1 MPINEKKLENL
12 RKANA
17 QSHQV
22 IVDSL
27 RDALYQMLETRE
39 VSEIKVVDLIKVAGI
54 SRGAFYRHY
63 YLITDVLTDD
73 IQTIT
78 TDVQKAMGADIG
90 MNWDIILQTVYR
102 HKKKIPLLLKAGM
115 GMEILNNI
123 NRSLDNVS
131 EEYRLKTLAWNG
143 IIFNAILYWAN
154 RGFEDPI
161 EEFAAQLT
169 ELTKTLYD
177 SELAATY
184 EKEEEQPC
192 AHRTSASPSETCG
205 DWWTAPSA

>member
-17 QSHQV
+17 QSHQL

-131 EEYRLKTLAWNG
+131 EEYKLKTLAWNG

-154 RGFEDPI
+154 RGFENPI
-161 EEFAAQLT
+161 DVLAAQLT
-169 ELTKTLYD
+169 ELTKSLYD
-177 SELAATY
+177 SDFAATFDPGA
-184 EKEEEQPC
+184 KQK
-192 AHRTSASPSETCG
+192 A
-205 DWWTAPSA
+205 

>member
-17 QSHQV
+17 QSHQL

-27 RDALYQMLETRE
+27 RDALYQMLETRD

-78 TDVQKAMGADIG
+78 EDVQRAMGTDIG
-90 MNWDIILQTVYR
+90 RNWDIILQTVYR
-102 HKKKIPLLLKAGM
+102 HKRKIPLLLKAGM

-123 NRSLDNVS
+123 NRSLENVS
-131 EEYRLKTLAWNG
+131 EEYKLKTLAWNG

-154 RGFEDPI
+154 RGFKDPI
-161 EEFAAQLT
+161 EIFAVQMT
-169 ELTKTLYD
+169 ELTQALYD
-177 SELAATY
+177 SEVTATLD
-184 EKEEEQPC
+184 QGVNQN
-192 AHRTSASPSETCG
+192 A
-205 DWWTAPSA
+205 

>member
-131 EEYRLKTLAWNG
+131 EEYKLKTLAWNG

-154 RGFEDPI
+154 RYFKDPI
-161 EEFAAQLT
+161 EVLAAQLT
-169 ELTKTLYD
+169 ELTQALYD
-177 SELAATY
+177 SKLAAMYDTGVSRN
-184 EKEEEQPC
+184 
-192 AHRTSASPSETCG
+192 A
-205 DWWTAPSA
+205 

>member
-17 QSHQV
+17 QSHQL

-27 RDALYQMLETRE
+27 QDALYQMLETRE
-39 VSEIKVVDLIKVAGI
+39 VSEIKVVDLIRVAGI

-131 EEYRLKTLAWNG
+131 EEYKLKTLAWNG

-161 EEFAAQLT
+161 DVLAAQMT
-169 ELTKTLYD
+169 ELTQALYD
-177 SELAATY
+177 SGLAATF
-184 EKEEEQPC
+184 
-192 AHRTSASPSETCG
+192 
-205 DWWTAPSA
+205 DPSAKQNA

>member
-12 RKANA
+12 RNANA
-17 QSHQV
+17 QSHQI

-27 RDALYQMLETRE
+27 RAALYQMLETRD
-39 VSEIKVVDLIKVAGI
+39 VSEIKVVDLIRVAGI

-131 EEYRLKTLAWNG
+131 EEYKLKTLAWNG

-154 RGFEDPI
+154 RGFEDPGDVL
-161 EEFAAQLT
+161 AAQLT
-169 ELTKTLYD
+169 ELTQALYD
-177 SELAATY
+177 SEVSATFDLGAG
-184 EKEEEQPC
+184 PNN
-192 AHRTSASPSETCG
+192 
-205 DWWTAPSA
+205 

>member
-27 RDALYQMLETRE
+27 RDALYQMLETQD

-78 TDVQKAMGADIG
+78 TDVQQAMGTDIG
-90 MNWDIILQTVYR
+90 KNWDIILKTVYR

-115 GMEILNNI
+115 GMELLKQI
-123 NRSLDNVS
+123 NRSVDTVS
-131 EEYRLKTLAWNG
+131 ERYKLKTLAWNG

-154 RGFEDPI
+154 RGFEDTI
-161 EEFAAQLT
+161 EALAVQLT

-177 SELAATY
+177 SEFAATFD
-184 EKEEEQPC
+184 PG
-192 AHRTSASPSETCG
+192 ARGNA
-205 DWWTAPSA
+205 

>member
-12 RKANA
+12 RKANSE
-17 QSHQV
+17 SHQLV
-22 IVDSL
+22 VDSL
-27 RDALYQMLETRE
+27 RDALYQMLETKDI
-39 VSEIKVVDLIKVAGI
+39 SEIKVVDLIKVAGI
-54 SRGAFYRHY
+54 SRGAFYKHY

-78 TDVQKAMGADIG
+78 GDVQKAMGADIG

-123 NRSLDNVS
+123 NRTLDNIS
-131 EEYRLKTLAWNG
+131 EEYKLKTLAWNG

-161 EEFAAQLT
+161 EVLAAQLT
-169 ELTKTLYD
+169 ELTQALYD
-177 SELAATY
+177 SKLAATY
-184 EKEEEQPC
+184 DTGARE
-192 AHRTSASPSETCG
+192 
-205 DWWTAPSA
+205 D

>member
-1 MPINEKKLENL
+1 MSPISTGNL
-12 RKANA
+12 AASAAYALFPDELGKDQAVPFQHISGAADTIKA
-17 QSHQV
+17 QSHQL

-102 HKKKIPLLLKAGM
+102 HKKKS
-115 GMEILNNI
+115 
-123 NRSLDNVS
+123 R
-131 EEYRLKTLAWNG
+131 
-143 IIFNAILYWAN
+143 F
-154 RGFEDPI
+154 F
-161 EEFAAQLT
+161 
-169 ELTKTLYD
+169 
-177 SELAATY
+177 
-184 EKEEEQPC
+184 
-192 AHRTSASPSETCG
+192 
-205 DWWTAPSA
+205 

>member
-27 RDALYQMLETRE
+27 RDALYQMLETRD

-78 TDVQKAMGADIG
+78 TDVQQAMGTDIG
-90 MNWDIILQTVYR
+90 KNWDIILKTVYR

-131 EEYRLKTLAWNG
+131 ERYKLKTLAWNG

-154 RGFEDPI
+154 RGFEDTI
-161 EEFAAQLT
+161 EALAFQLT

-177 SELAATY
+177 SELAATFD
-184 EKEEEQPC
+184 PGVRGN
-192 AHRTSASPSETCG
+192 A
-205 DWWTAPSA
+205 

>member
-27 RDALYQMLETRE
+27 RDALYQMLETQD

-78 TDVQKAMGADIG
+78 TDVQQAMGTDIG
-90 MNWDIILQTVYR
+90 KNWDIILKTVYR

-115 GMEILNNI
+115 GMELLKQI
-123 NRSLDNVS
+123 NRSVDTVS
-131 EEYRLKTLAWNG
+131 ERYKLKTLAWNG

-161 EEFAAQLT
+161 DVFAAQMT
-169 ELTKTLYD
+169 
-177 SELAATY
+177 
-184 EKEEEQPC
+184 
-192 AHRTSASPSETCG
+192 
-205 DWWTAPSA
+205 

>member
-12 RKANA
+12 RKANT
-17 QSHQV
+17 QSHQL

-27 RDALYQMLETRE
+27 RDALYQMLETRD
-39 VSEIKVVDLIKVAGI
+39 VNEIKVVDLIKVAGI

-78 TDVQKAMGADIG
+78 EDVQRAMGTDIG

-102 HKKKIPLLLKAGM
+102 HKRKIPLLLKAGM

-123 NRSLDNVS
+123 NRSLENVS
-131 EEYRLKTLAWNG
+131 EEYKLKTLAWNG

-154 RGFEDPI
+154 RGFKDPI
-161 EEFAAQLT
+161 EIFAVQMT
-169 ELTKTLYD
+169 ELTRALYD
-177 SELAATY
+177 SEVTATFD
-184 EKEEEQPC
+184 QGVNQN
-192 AHRTSASPSETCG
+192 A
-205 DWWTAPSA
+205 

>member
-17 QSHQV
+17 QSHQL
-22 IVDSL
+22 IVNSL

-90 MNWDIILQTVYR
+90 MNCDIILQTVYR

-131 EEYRLKTLAWNG
+131 EEYKLKTLAWNG
-143 IIFNAILYWAN
+143 IIFNAVLYWAN
-154 RGFEDPI
+154 RDFKDPI
-161 EEFAAQLT
+161 EVLAAQLT
-169 ELTKTLYD
+169 ELTQALYD
-177 SELAATY
+177 SKLAATF
-184 EKEEEQPC
+184 
-192 AHRTSASPSETCG
+192 
-205 DWWTAPSA
+205 DPSAKQNT

>member
-27 RDALYQMLETRE
+27 RDALYQMLETRD

-78 TDVQKAMGADIG
+78 TDVQQAMGTDIG
-90 MNWDIILQTVYR
+90 KNWDIILKTVYR

-131 EEYRLKTLAWNG
+131 ERYKLKTLAWNG

-154 RGFEDPI
+154 RGFEDTI
-161 EEFAAQLT
+161 EALAFQLT

-177 SELAATY
+177 SELAATFD
-184 EKEEEQPC
+184 PGV
-192 AHRTSASPSETCG
+192 RGNT
-205 DWWTAPSA
+205 

>member
-17 QSHQV
+17 QSHQL

-115 GMEILNNI
+115 GMEMLNNI

-143 IIFNAILYWAN
+143 IIFNAVLYWAN
-154 RGFEDPI
+154 RDFKDPI
-161 EEFAAQLT
+161 EVLAAQLT
-169 ELTKTLYD
+169 ELTQALYD
-177 SELAATY
+177 SKLAATY
-184 EKEEEQPC
+184 DTGAKQN
-192 AHRTSASPSETCG
+192 A
-205 DWWTAPSA
+205 

>member
-17 QSHQV
+17 QSHQI

-143 IIFNAILYWAN
+143 IIFNAVLYWAN
-154 RGFEDPI
+154 RDFKDPI
-161 EEFAAQLT
+161 EVLAAQLT
-169 ELTKTLYD
+169 ELTQALYD
-177 SELAATY
+177 SKLAATY
-184 EKEEEQPC
+184 DTGAKQN
-192 AHRTSASPSETCG
+192 A
-205 DWWTAPSA
+205 

>member
-115 GMEILNNI
+115 GMEMLNNI

-143 IIFNAILYWAN
+143 IIFNAVLYWAN
-154 RGFEDPI
+154 RDFKDPI
-161 EEFAAQLT
+161 EVLAAQLT
-169 ELTKTLYD
+169 ELTQALYD
-177 SELAATY
+177 SKLAATY
-184 EKEEEQPC
+184 DTGAKQN
-192 AHRTSASPSETCG
+192 A
-205 DWWTAPSA
+205 

>member
-17 QSHQV
+17 QSHQL

-102 HKKKIPLLLKAGM
+102 HKKEIPLLLKAGM

-131 EEYRLKTLAWNG
+131 EEYKLKTLAWNG

-161 EEFAAQLT
+161 DVLAAQMT
-169 ELTKTLYD
+169 ELTQALYD
-177 SELAATY
+177 SKLGATF
-184 EKEEEQPC
+184 
-192 AHRTSASPSETCG
+192 
-205 DWWTAPSA
+205 DPSAKQNA

>member
-17 QSHQV
+17 QSHQL

-143 IIFNAILYWAN
+143 IIFNAVLYWAN
-154 RGFEDPI
+154 RDFKDPI
-161 EEFAAQLT
+161 EVLAAQLT
-169 ELTKTLYD
+169 ELTQALYD
-177 SELAATY
+177 SKLAATF
-184 EKEEEQPC
+184 
-192 AHRTSASPSETCG
+192 
-205 DWWTAPSA
+205 DPSAKQNASWAAFPIPQY